1 MASAALDTLSASRR
15 LRDAGFDER
24 QAEAVARLVADRSDE
39 LSSNSITPL
48 QLSREFAVVRTEIR
62 ADNDV
67 FRAEMRAD
75 NEQFRAEM
83 RSDNEQF
90 RAEMRADNE
99 RVLVKMQAEMLALRV
114 DMNAG
119 FALLRA
125 ELQAGDQ
132 AIRLELEKRVGGVER
147 DTLVLKWMMGFM
159 LAGLLALLMR
169 AFADIILR

>member
-39 LSSNSITPL
+39 LSSNSITSL

-67 FRAEMRAD
+67 FRAEMRV
-75 NEQFRAEM
+75 
-83 RSDNEQF
+83 DNEQF

-147 DTLVLKWMMGFM
+147 DTLVLK
-159 LAGLLALLMR
+159 
-169 AFADIILR
+169 

>member
-1 MASAALDTLSASRR
+1 MASAAFDNLNASRQ
-15 LRDAGFDER
+15 LRDAGMPEP
-24 QAEAVARLVADRSDE
+24 QAEAVARLV
-39 LSSNSITPL
+39 SSRTDTIAAEAVTPA
-48 QLSREFAVVRTEIR
+48 QLSQEFNIFRAEFRLENEKVRTEF
-62 ADNDV
+62 AE

-75 NEQFRAEM
+75 NQQFY
-83 RSDNEQF
+83 
-90 RAEMRADNE
+90 AEMRAENE

-119 FALLRA
+119 FAALRS
-125 ELQAGDQ
+125 EMQAGDQ

-169 AFADIILR
+169 AFADVILR